1 MRMIEERRRAMTT
14 IENFSETTR
23 RGVCFAL
30 AVAIVTFAL
39 TLGSFGADA
48 AYADAARAHVYVV
61 QLASL

>member
-1 MRMIEERRRAMTT
+1 MTT
-14 IENFSETTR
+14 IDNFTDTTR

-39 TLGSFGADA
+39 TLGSVSADA

-61 QLASL
+61 QLA

>member
-1 MRMIEERRRAMTT
+1 MRTIEERRAAMTT
-14 IENFSETTR
+14 IENFSESTR

-30 AVAIVTFAL
+30 AVAIVAFAL
-39 TLGSFGADA
+39 TLGSVGADA